1 MDAETIKYLAAAL
14 SIAIGG
20 LAPAI
25 GQGLIASRA
34 MEAMGRNPSAGA
46 ELFVR
51 MIVAMSIVESIAIYA
66 FVVSLII
73 LFL

>member
-14 SIAIGG
+14 AIALGG
-20 LAPAI
+20 LGPAI

-34 MEAMGRNPSAGA
+34 MEAMGRNPSAGQ
-46 ELFVR
+46 ELFIR

-66 FVVSLII
+66 FVISLII

>member
-1 MDAETIKYLAAAL
+1 MKYLAAAVA
-14 SIAIGG
+14 IAIGG
-20 LAPAI
+20 IGPAI

-34 MEAMGRNPSAGA
+34 MEAMGRNPAAGQD
-46 ELFVR
+46 LFVR

-66 FVVSLII
+66 FVVSLIV

>member
-1 MDAETIKYLAAAL
+1 MDAETMKYLAAA
-14 SIAIGG
+14 IAIAVGG
-20 LAPAI
+20 IGPGI

-34 MEAMGRNPSAGA
+34 MDAMGRNPSAGQD
-46 ELFVR
+46 LFVR

-66 FVVSLII
+66 FVVALMV

>member
-14 SIAIGG
+14 AIALGG
-20 LAPAI
+20 MAPAI

-34 MEAMGRNPSAGA
+34 MEAMGRNPSAGQ
-46 ELFVR
+46 ELFIR